1 MRSRGAGVYPALLG
15 TAAAIVLLDQLSK
28 SLALRFLAAG
38 PVDLIDGVL
47 TLRLTFNSGGAFGL
61 LQGLPGL
68 FLVATLVVIVM
79 ILLWARRLDG
89 VAWGIALGAIL
100 GGGLGNVAD
109 RLFRATAGVVDFID
123 LHLWPVFNLADSAIV
138 VGVAAVLFL
147 SVRTDE
153 ASAP

>member
-15 TAAAIVLLDQLSK
+15 TAAAIVVLDQLSK
-28 SLALRFLAAG
+28 SLALRLLAAG
-38 PVDLIDGVL
+38 PVDLIDGLL

-109 RLFRATAGVVDFID
+109 RLFRDTAGVVDFID

-138 VGVAAVLFL
+138 VGVAAVLLL
-147 SVRTDE
+147 SVRAEDPR
-153 ASAP
+153 AP

>member
-1 MRSRGAGVYPALLG
+1 LLG
-15 TAAAIVLLDQLSK
+15 TAAAIVMLDQLSK
-28 SLALRFLAAG
+28 SLALRHLAAG
-38 PVDLIDGVL
+38 PVDLIDGLL

-109 RLFRATAGVVDFID
+109 RLFRDTAGVVDFID

-138 VGVAAVLFL
+138 VGVATVLLL
-147 SVRTDE
+147 SVRAEDPR
-153 ASAP
+153 AP